1 MEFTLTQDFPAGL
14 DRLWAAFGRAEYPR
28 LKYLAL
34 GATAVRLHRF
44 SATAQAIDV
53 ELERVMPVDPSRLP
67 RWSRAFVGSEQTLRH
82 HTVWRRIGPAQAT
95 AELDISPTGLPV
107 RAQGTATIVE
117 SGPESTRMLLTWR
130 VQSRVPVI
138 GGRVERLF
146 ADQVRNALEA
156 DHAFTLQY
164 RMAIASKHPRALSSP
179 RDAARRGPRSR
190 S

>member
-1 MEFTLTQDFPAGL
+1 VGRVRPG
-14 DRLWAAFGRAEYPR
+14 RLPR

-44 SATAQAIDV
+44 RATAQVVDV

-67 RWSRAFVGSEQTLRH
+67 RWSRALVGSEQTLRH
-82 HTVWRRIGPAQAT
+82 HTVWRRIGLAQAT
-95 AELDISPTGLPV
+95 AELDIWPTGLPV
-107 RAQGTATIVE
+107 RAQGTAAIVE
-117 SGPESTRMLLTWR
+117 SGPESTRLLLTWR
-130 VQSRVPVI
+130 VQSRVPMI
-138 GGRVERLF
+138 GDKVERLF

-164 RMAIASKHPRALSSP
+164 LVAIASKHPRARSSP
-179 RDAARRGPRSR
+179 RDAARKGSRSR

>member
-14 DRLWAAFGRAEYPR
+14 DRLWAAFGRADYPR

-44 SATAQAIDV
+44 SATAQAIDI
-53 ELERVMPVDPSRLP
+53 ELERDMPVDPSRLP

-95 AELDISPTGLPV
+95 AQLDISPTGLPV
-107 RAQGTATIVE
+107 RAQGTAAIVE
-117 SGPESTRMLLTWR
+117 LGPESTRMLLTWR
-130 VQSRVPVI
+130 MQSRVPVI
-138 GGRVERLF
+138 GGKVERLF

-164 RMAIASKHPRALSSP
+164 LTAVAPNRPPRTRTGP
-179 RDAARRGPRSR
+179 PDAAR
-190 S
+190 